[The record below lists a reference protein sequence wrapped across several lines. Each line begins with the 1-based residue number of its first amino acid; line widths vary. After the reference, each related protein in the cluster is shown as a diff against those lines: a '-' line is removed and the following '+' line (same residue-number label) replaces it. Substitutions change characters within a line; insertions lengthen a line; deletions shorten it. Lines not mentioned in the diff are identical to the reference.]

1 MIKNILI
8 LFLLFLTCHQSI
20 ALELNYR
27 LLDKPH
33 IQNFI
38 DNQLDSIDSRFSNF
52 VVDVIGIDT
61 NTNLLIFIKTYNEL
75 TVMITLFRNN
85 CVYALL
91 EGPVPTAQ
99 KTQSCREVSN
109 KLLSLVRQLD
119 DSLLISILNTKNRT
133 TPNKEPI
140 YQSNS
145 YFYLEFAIT
154 SVISKLEPSISNVT
168 LVAESRNQAADQ
180 FSLEIGN
187 QLSVLHKTIRQ
198 VITELVPT
206 TFRRDLE
213 NFWLYY
219 INVLQERSTAKE
231 RRDYWAVNVFD
242 LNIRLNEFFY
252 SCERNEKLL
261 SKTSYNLCD
270 NIHKDWN
277 NIFRQT
283 LKF

>member
-1 MIKNILI
+1 M
-8 LFLLFLTCHQSI
+8 
-20 ALELNYR
+20 
-27 LLDKPH
+27 
-33 IQNFI
+33 
-38 DNQLDSIDSRFSNF
+38 
-52 VVDVIGIDT
+52 
-61 NTNLLIFIKTYNEL
+61 
-75 TVMITLFRNN
+75 
-85 CVYALL
+85 
-91 EGPVPTAQ
+91 
-99 KTQSCREVSN
+99 
-109 KLLSLVRQLD
+109 
-119 DSLLISILNTKNRT
+119 
-133 TPNKEPI
+133 
-140 YQSNS
+140 
-145 YFYLEFAIT
+145 
-154 SVISKLEPSISNVT
+154 
-168 LVAESRNQAADQ
+168 AESRNQAADQ